1 MLDDADATAILT
13 GMVTISRTFRKAA
26 QRSRE
31 RSLAGTKYGFLRHL
45 LDGDA
50 RLGELAHHLI
60 ISAPV
65 ASRAVEALEAD
76 ALVERRTDPLDAR
89 AILISITE
97 QGRTAL
103 AEGDSRIIR
112 KFAVALDDWTPEEA
126 ERAISLLN
134 VLNERLADVLQ
145 PSETP
150 ADAENSAR
158 PDSTTTT
165 DTLTNKDEKENNE

>member
-1 MLDDADATAILT
+1 MLDNAHATAILT

-50 RLGELAHHLI
+50 RCGELAHQLVV
-60 ISAPV
+60 SAPV
-65 ASRAVEALEAD
+65 ASRAVEALEAE

-103 AEGDSRIIR
+103 AEGDSHIIR
-112 KFAVALDDWTPEEA
+112 KFANALDDWTPEEA
-126 ERAISLLN
+126 ERAITLLR
-134 VLNERLADVLQ
+134 VLNERL
-145 PSETP
+145 
-150 ADAENSAR
+150 
-158 PDSTTTT
+158 T
-165 DTLTNKDEKENNE
+165 DTLTTHNEDENTE